1 VSFKSLN
8 YDNNGLENIIKDM
21 KTFMNETRPQ
31 TGAQAVLM
39 TLKAQ
44 GVDYLFANA
53 GTDFPS
59 IIESLATNGDMV
71 PKPITIPHETA
82 AVAMAHGYYL
92 VSGKPQAVMV
102 HVNVGLANAAM
113 GVINAASDNIP
124 LIMMSGRT
132 PITEHGRVGS
142 RISPIQY
149 GQEMFDQ
156 TSLVRDATKFS
167 YEMRYGEQGGQLATR
182 AIGIAMSE
190 PRGPVYLSLPREPL
204 AEEFPQSQPFPPA
217 PQAIAKPTSGDP
229 QDILRAAKLL
239 EGAKS
244 PLVICQRGDVNGE
257 TAKALSKL
265 GLPVIEPFTVRN
277 VMATSDPAFFG
288 YSLEMLKDA
297 DVVLVVDSAVPW
309 IEKIHRPVSAKIIT
323 LGADPLFQKSPM
335 RSFQSDISI
344 SCDPVAAIL
353 ALCDIMK
360 PRARPEKPSPPAPA
374 TPSTPM
380 SDDWLSQCMS
390 DILDGGVIFSELGA
404 VPSAIKFDGPNQLF
418 TAPHSGG
425 LGWAVPAAL
434 GAQLFD
440 RSRLTIAAV
449 GDGSYMFSNPV
460 VCHQIAEALELP
472 LLIIIKN
479 NGIWNAVRRSVV
491 GAYPDGQAVKSN
503 NMPLTSL
510 EPSPDFAAIAGASR
524 AYSERVETGEDLPA
538 ALQRALHA
546 IRVEK
551 RQALLDVRVA
561 ASDKR

>member
-1 VSFKSLN
+1 
-8 YDNNGLENIIKDM
+8 
-21 KTFMNETRPQ
+21 
-31 TGAQAVLM
+31 VL
-39 TLKAQ
+39 
-44 GVDYLFANA
+44 FR
-53 GTDFPS
+53 S
-59 IIESLATNGDMV
+59 
-71 PKPITIPHETA
+71 
-82 AVAMAHGYYL
+82 
-92 VSGKPQAVMV
+92 
-102 HVNVGLANAAM
+102 
-113 GVINAASDNIP
+113 
-124 LIMMSGRT
+124 
-132 PITEHGRVGS
+132 
-142 RISPIQY
+142 
-149 GQEMFDQ
+149 
-156 TSLVRDATKFS
+156 
-167 YEMRYGEQGGQLATR
+167 
-182 AIGIAMSE
+182 
-190 PRGPVYLSLPREPL
+190 
-204 AEEFPQSQPFPPA
+204 
-217 PQAIAKPTSGDP
+217 
-229 QDILRAAKLL
+229 
-239 EGAKS
+239 
-244 PLVICQRGDVNGE
+244 
-257 TAKALSKL
+257 
-265 GLPVIEPFTVRN
+265 
-277 VMATSDPAFFG
+277 
-288 YSLEMLKDA
+288 
-297 DVVLVVDSAVPW
+297 SAVPW